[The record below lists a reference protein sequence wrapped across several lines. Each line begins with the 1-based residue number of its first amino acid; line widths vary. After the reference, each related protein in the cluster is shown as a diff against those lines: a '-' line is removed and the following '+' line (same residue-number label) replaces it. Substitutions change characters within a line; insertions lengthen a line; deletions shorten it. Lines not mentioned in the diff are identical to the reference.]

1 MRRPIGS
8 GVVVLQKPL
17 SRRAALAAGA
27 LSLTAGSKVL
37 AQSDGTEVTEEHEV
51 AGSDLPASEPTAVPE
66 RTGPLPGAIF
76 PDHRVL
82 AYYGFPGNPLM
93 GILGE
98 YDKETLLERLRA
110 QGAEYEAVDNS
121 RPWKLAFEVIAS
133 VAQADAGADGLY
145 IMPTDPAV
153 IQEYIEFTAANDL
166 LLILDVQFGH
176 DTVTNELGRLR
187 EYLRHPHV
195 HPALD
200 PEFMM
205 APGEQPG
212 VHLGAIN
219 AKKVRYAQR
228 KLVEW
233 AREDGVPPKFLIVH
247 QFNYYMIEDK
257 ENIFPIEGV
266 QLVIDADGWG
276 PPEDKWMSYEVVI
289 TNSEIE
295 FNGIK
300 HFYRQ
305 DNPLMSPA
313 ETLAF
318 TPSPDLVIYQ

>member
-1 MRRPIGS
+1 LIDERGD
-8 GVVVLQKPL
+8 VALQKSF

-27 LSLTAGSKVL
+27 LTFASAPAAF
-37 AQSDGTEVTEEHEV
+37 AQSDGTEVTEEHEID
-51 AGSDLPASEPTAVPE
+51 GSQLPASSPTAVPA
-66 RTGPLPGAIF
+66 PAISMDGAIF

-82 AYYGFPGNPLM
+82 SYYGFPGNPLM

-98 YDKETLLERLRA
+98 YDKETLLERLRSQA
-110 QGAEYEAVDNS
+110 AEYEAVDNS

-153 IQEYIEFTAANDL
+153 IQEYIDFTAANDL
-166 LLILDVQFGH
+166 LLILDLQFGH

-187 EYLRHPHV
+187 EYLRYPHV

-205 APGEQPG
+205 APGQQPG
-212 VHLGAIN
+212 IDLGAIN
-219 AKKVRYAQR
+219 STKVRYAQR

-233 AREDGVPPKFLIVH
+233 AREDGVPPKFLLVH

-257 ENIFPIEGV
+257 ENIYPIDGV
-266 QLVIDADGWG
+266 QLVINADGWG

-305 DNPLMSPA
+305 DVPLMTPA

-318 TPSPDLVIYQ
+318 TPSPDLIMYQ

>member
-1 MRRPIGS
+1 
-8 GVVVLQKPL
+8 
-17 SRRAALAAGA
+17 
-27 LSLTAGSKVL
+27 
-37 AQSDGTEVTEEHEV
+37 
-51 AGSDLPASEPTAVPE
+51 
-66 RTGPLPGAIF
+66 
-76 PDHRVL
+76 
-82 AYYGFPGNPLM
+82 
-93 GILGE
+93 
-98 YDKETLLERLRA
+98 
-110 QGAEYEAVDNS
+110 
-121 RPWKLAFEVIAS
+121 
-133 VAQADAGADGLY
+133 
-145 IMPTDPAV
+145 MPTDPAV
-153 IQEYIEFTAANDL
+153 IQEYIDFTAENDL

-176 DTVTNELGRLR
+176 DTITNELGRLR
-187 EYLRHPHV
+187 EYLRYPHV

-205 APGEQPG
+205 APGQRPG
-212 VHLGAIN
+212 IHLGAIN
-219 AKKVRYAQR
+219 SKKVRYAQR

-257 ENIFPIEGV
+257 ENIVPIEGV
-266 QLVIDADGWG
+266 QLVINADGWG

-305 DNPLMSPA
+305 DNPLMSAA

-318 TPSPDLVIYQ
+318 TPSPDLVMYQ